1 MIVVIVKFV
10 FKEESLEQISAWLIE
25 NPDKGALYLA
35 LLYVIGIP
43 LTLPSMPLLLIG
55 SYASSHVYG
64 FTSKSY
70 SRLTP
75 IRGRCA
81 HVWLQPGFPTHR
93 HDPSLPCWQVPLPQL
108 YIVTLQQALKP
119 SAREQSRMTTSLG

>member
-1 MIVVIVKFV
+1 MIVVVVKFV

-25 NPDKGALYLA
+25 HPDKGALYLA

-70 SRLTP
+70 S
-75 IRGRCA
+75 C
-81 HVWLQPGFPTHR
+81 
-93 HDPSLPCWQVPLPQL
+93 
-108 YIVTLQQALKP
+108 
-119 SAREQSRMTTSLG
+119 